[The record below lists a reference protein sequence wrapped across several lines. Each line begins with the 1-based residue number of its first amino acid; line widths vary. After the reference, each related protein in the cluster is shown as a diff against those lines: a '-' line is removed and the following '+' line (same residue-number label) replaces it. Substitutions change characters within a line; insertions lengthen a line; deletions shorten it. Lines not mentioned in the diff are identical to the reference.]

1 MLCTRCQHSTPCTA
15 DVRHG
20 SQRVGLCGAPS
31 CNIRVMCR
39 VCLTHTALECR
50 AALLTC
56 LLLCLA
62 CACCCNRSSSQLSV
76 AAFHVHG
83 APPCVRS
90 YARMYAV
97 AQQYAASPA
106 VQPAAAGTPSDGA
119 SPRVAFGVM
128 DVDAVAAEGGAV
140 SSKLGLQ
147 QLPAYI
153 VYKDG
158 EEVARLSSSP
168 DRRRLAEVLAQQVV
182 AVADAAAGSQQ

>member
-1 MLCTRCQHSTPCTA
+1 MRRLHDAHSSEVQSCPP
-15 DVRHG
+15 D
-20 SQRVGLCGAPS
+20 AP
-31 CNIRVMCR
+31 
-39 VCLTHTALECR
+39 
-50 AALLTC
+50 AAVPV
-56 LLLCLA
+56 A
-62 CACCCNRSSSQLSV
+62 CACCCDRSSSQLSV

-106 VQPAAAGTPSDGA
+106 VQPSAAAGALPDGA
-119 SPRVAFGVM
+119 SPNVAFGVM

-158 EEVARLSSSP
+158 QEVARLSSSP
-168 DRRRLAEVLAQQVV
+168 DRRRLADVLAQQVA